1 MNEYILNL
9 HMHTPLSDGE
19 GSYDQILQAALQ
31 AGIDAVLVT
40 DHNVW
45 VDGADKFLSSEKGEI
60 LLLVGEEVHD
70 QARDPQKN
78 HLLVFNAKRELATF
92 ANDPQRLINEINGS
106 GGICFLAHP
115 MEMDL
120 PFFGEPDISW
130 VDWQV
135 NGFTGLELWN
145 GLSEFKAVAR
155 NKLQAVFYG
164 FFPKFIAH
172 GPPEGLLKKWDSL
185 TSSGVKVTVIG
196 GSDAHALRIHL
207 GPIHR
212 EIFPYRFHFQAINTH
227 LLMEEVINEEL
238 VSAGSQVYQSLRL
251 GRCFVGYDLP
261 HPTRGFRFSAQSGD
275 HIAVMGD
282 DLLLQEEIRF
292 EIHLPRK
299 ADCRLLRDGD
309 LIARW
314 RDRETISYKDNLPG
328 VYRVECRIRYK
339 GKSRGWIFSNPIYVR
354 KMDS

>member
-19 GSYDQILQAALQ
+19 GTYDQIMQAAQQ

-45 VDGADKFLSSEKGEI
+45 VEGAEKILRTENGRI

-78 HLLVFNAKRELATF
+78 HLLVFNTRREMASF
-92 ANDPQRLINEINGS
+92 ARDPQRLIDEVNKS
-106 GGICFLAHP
+106 GGMSFLAHP

-155 NKLQAVFYG
+155 NKLKAVFYG

-172 GPPEGLLKKWDSL
+172 GPPEKLLSKWDKL
-185 TSSGVKVTVIG
+185 TCSDLHVVAIG
-196 GSDAHALRIHL
+196 GSDAHALKIHL

-212 EIFPYRFHFQAINTH
+212 EIFPYRFHFQSVNTH
-227 LLMEEVINEEL
+227 LIMEDELSEEIT
-238 VSAGSQVYQSLRL
+238 SARSQVYQALRL
-251 GRCFVGYDLP
+251 GHCFVGFDLP

-275 HIAVMGD
+275 LSAVMGD
-282 DLLLQEEIRF
+282 DLHFRDEIQIEIR
-292 EIHLPRK
+292 LPRTTE
-299 ADCRLLRDGD
+299 CRLIRDGD

-314 RDRETISYKDNLPG
+314 KDRETIYYTDDLPG
-328 VYRVECRIRYK
+328 VYRVECMIHYK
-339 GKSRGWIFSNPIYVR
+339 GKSRGWIFSNPIYA
-354 KMDS
+354 KKQTL